1 MDGFGRRTSEK
12 KRAISETALALFDQ
26 YGFDKVTVAEIA
38 EKAHV
43 SKVSIYNYFESKDN
57 LRRAII
63 KEILSESLRRGQQL
77 IEREGSFVDKIAE
90 YIQIR
95 TSYLGKHSL
104 QFIIDAVDS
113 DTEIRQ
119 TMEEFK
125 AANKK
130 LALQFIDQGKR
141 SGVFSPD
148 ISDHAIQFSIDMFQ
162 TYLLQ
167 NKEFRDAFEHNPKL
181 AEEVNRLFLNGL
193 VKGPDSVRA

>member
-1 MDGFGRRTSEK
+1 MDGFGKRRNEK
-12 KRAISETALALFDQ
+12 KRTISQTALALFDQ

-57 LRRAII
+57 LRRAIV

-77 IEREGSFVDKIAE
+77 IEREGSFVDKIGE

-95 TSYLGKHSL
+95 TSYFGKHSL
-104 QFIIDAVDS
+104 QFIIDAVES

-119 TMEEFK
+119 SMEDFN
-125 AANKK
+125 ASNKK

-141 SGVFSPD
+141 VGVFSPD
-148 ISDHAIQFSIDMFQ
+148 ISDNAILFIIDMFQ
-162 TYLLQ
+162 TYLLH
-167 NKEFRDAFEHNPKL
+167 NKEFRDSFEHNPTL
-181 AEEVNRLFLNGL
+181 AEEVNRLFMNGL
-193 VKGPDSVRA
+193 IKGNDCGRV